1 MDPSRQKYT
10 SVQRCGTKIELK
22 WNRFWK
28 RYSGEHYNTK
38 ETTIYILGGW
48 GCIILNTELTLHFWY
63 QYDAQFP
70 MFHAEE
76 EKKIFGLYE
85 LFWIFL
91 GEA

>member
-1 MDPSRQKYT
+1 M
-10 SVQRCGTKIELK
+10 SVDIFPVEIRNIP
-22 WNRFWK
+22 FW
-28 RYSGEHYNTK
+28 HYNTK

-76 EKKIFGLYE
+76 EKKIFGSYE

-91 GEA
+91 GKA